1 MKTEEKVFV
10 DASLIV
16 YLNIPLSK
24 EDSEIIDSFYH
35 KLLGKRL
42 YTDILALD
50 EALYVSKKKYRVPYE
65 VTVELIERVL
75 LPYVEILTLGSA
87 EYSLAIKHIEKYGLK
102 PSDAIHLATLDLN
115 GIHIIATEDADFD
128 KTHVERLWPNI
139 KRTEP

>member
-65 VTVELIERVL
+65 VT
-75 LPYVEILTLGSA
+75 
-87 EYSLAIKHIEKYGLK
+87 
-102 PSDAIHLATLDLN
+102 
-115 GIHIIATEDADFD
+115 DFD
-128 KTHVERLWPNI
+128 KTHVERLWPNV
-139 KRTEP
+139 KRTELKP